1 MRRLAGLLIC
11 LLATSAAQA
20 TIPTSERNALIALYL
35 STEGWN
41 WTNNSGWLGP
51 VGTECDWYRVYCDT
65 TESHVE
71 RIVLFTNYLGGT
83 LPPDLGN
90 LVNIQNLDLSDN
102 HISGPIPVELG
113 DLSNL
118 EDLYLDGNW
127 LTGTIPPELGDL
139 SSLQGL
145 GLARNLLTG
154 EIPPGITGIQS
165 LEYLAV
171 ADNRLSGQIP
181 PAIGYLPNLSY
192 LNLVKNKLTGE
203 IPATFMNLTVPCSNR
218 TLYLYFNGLY
228 TSNPALEAFLDSCST
243 NWRQQAW
250 PPTDLHVVDVSGRL
264 ARISWTPIEW
274 TSQGAYEILA
284 SASSGGPYTRI
295 PSTDCG
301 MACDHVIIGPL
312 EPDTTYYVVV
322 RSITFERKYTL
333 ASRLSEELTFTTLL
347 STDYYVSTT
356 GNDMNSCLTP
366 AAPCRHVQTA
376 IDRAD
381 DGDAVVIAPG
391 TYSENLSISKNLVIE
406 GSPMSPSVI
415 DGHQSGSTVF
425 VDSGLRVA
433 LQNLW
438 IMNGDADEGGGVFN
452 LGSYLFVLNSEVTGN
467 SALFEGGGLYNYEG
481 ALVIENS
488 TIASN
493 TAHEGA
499 AIQGWGA
506 RIWNSTITG
515 NTSTGI
521 FSQVFSSSVNSVK
534 LWNSTVTENRAGESG
549 SVIRSLDCSQHTIIA
564 DNFSPNCS
572 EQGDNSYGHN
582 VDDTD
587 SCFSSSILNGDQ
599 ALTDPLLGPLAAN
612 GGLTRTHALLVGSPA
627 IDAGDNEGAPLID
640 QRGGERPVDGDLDG
654 DPVIDSGAYE
664 YGAIVQNVIFES
676 GFESGDTWDW
686 SLTIR

>member
-1 MRRLAGLLIC
+1 LVILV
-11 LLATSAAQA
+11 TSSVANA

-35 STEGWN
+35 STEGWDWN
-41 WTNNSGWLGP
+41 YDSGWLGP
-51 VGTECDWYRVYCDT
+51 VGTECDWYRVTCDS

-71 RIVLFTNYLGGT
+71 QLWLYNNSLGGT
-83 LPPDLGN
+83 LPSDLGN
-90 LVNIQNLDLSDN
+90 LPNLLYLDLTSN
-102 HISGPIPVELG
+102 HISGSIPVELG

-118 EDLYLDGNW
+118 EDLYLDDNW
-127 LTGTIPPELGDL
+127 LTGSIPPELGNL

-145 GLARNLLTG
+145 GLADNLLTG
-154 EIPPGITGIQS
+154 EIPPGIADIQS
-165 LEYLAV
+165 LEYLSV
-171 ADNRLSGQIP
+171 GDNRLSGQIP
-181 PAIGYLPNLSY
+181 PAFGYLPNLDA
-192 LNLVKNKLTGE
+192 LNLTSNKLTGE

-218 TLYLYFNGLY
+218 SLRIEYNGLY
-228 TSNPALEAFLDSCST
+228 TSNPALEAFLDSCLID
-243 NWRQQAW
+243 WRRQAW
-250 PPTDLHVVDVSGRL
+250 PPSDPYVIDLSGRL
-264 ARISWTPIEW
+264 ARIGWTPIEW
-274 TSQGAYEILA
+274 ATFGAYEVLT
-284 SASSGGPYTRI
+284 STSSGGPYTRI
-295 PSTDCG
+295 PSTAIYRG
-301 MACDHVIIGPL
+301 MGGDDVIIGPL
-312 EPDTTYYVVV
+312 EPDTTYYVVA
-322 RSITFERKYTL
+322 RSITFEHKYTL
-333 ASRLSEELTFTTLL
+333 ASRLSEELIFTTPP

-366 AAPCRHVQTA
+366 AAPCRHVQSA

-391 TYSENLSISKNLVIE
+391 TYSENLSIGKSLVIE
-406 GSPMSPSVI
+406 GSPMSPAVI

-481 ALVIENS
+481 MLVVENA
-488 TIASN
+488 TIANN
-493 TAHEGA
+493 TAHDGA
-499 AIQGWGA
+499 AVEGSA
-506 RIWNSTITG
+506 SFWNSTLTG

-521 FSQVFSSSVNSVK
+521 FSQVIRDSGGR
-534 LWNSTVTENRAGESG
+534 LWNCTVTGNRAGDSG
-549 SVIRSLDCSQHTIIA
+549 YVMYSLDRSQHTIIA
-564 DNFSPNCS
+564 DNFSQNCYS
-572 EQGDNSYGHN
+572 WEGNTYGHN

-587 SCFSSSILNGDQ
+587 SCLYASSMIVNGDQ
-599 ALTDPLLGPLAAN
+599 PLTEPLLGPLAAN

-664 YGAIVQNVIFES
+664 YGASVENVIFET

-686 SLTIR
+686 SVTIGVR